1 MNTNSNGSVINAIT
15 AIDKSVVYQNFVAFQ
30 DEDGAV
36 IHIRISELE
45 KLHQFYVSTLGSQKQ
60 TTPAP
65 DNFDAFIT

>member
-15 AIDKSVVYQNFVAFQ
+15 AIDKSVIYQNFIAFQ

-45 KLHQFYVSTLGSQKQ
+45 KLHRYYVSTLGPQKRI
-60 TTPAP
+60 TPAP
-65 DNFDAFIT
+65 DDFDAFIK